1 MIFPTL
7 EWRSRTAGTCESW
20 RYSCWPGWCSVWSS
34 CKLPSWTLGRR
45 SPWLVLLT
53 VSLAS
58 EIFKHYFSYLEN
70 VNKIKYDRVY
80 WHPVYFTTKTDN
92 CQLLSLVDLKS
103 QWKCNG
109 EKKNQE
115 LHDEF
120 PPLSLR
126 VGAKLIILITS
137 SLLQSFISDLVL
149 NYNNVSQSLNCG
161 MEDFSWILCVAMMA
175 TCTFNFPYFA

>member
-1 MIFPTL
+1 MTEFIDTL
-7 EWRSRTAGTCESW
+7 
-20 RYSCWPGWCSVWSS
+20 YI
-34 CKLPSWTLGRR
+34 LQL
-45 SPWLVLLT
+45 
-53 VSLAS
+53 
-58 EIFKHYFSYLEN
+58 
-70 VNKIKYDRVY
+70 
-80 WHPVYFTTKTDN
+80 TDN

-161 MEDFSWILCVAMMA
+161 MEDFS
-175 TCTFNFPYFA
+175 